1 MRLGMRWIRG
11 FFKSPSEEEL
21 ALHQFLCQ
29 PWAVTI
35 EGSSPITRI
44 NEYTAVVRG
53 QEEALSNTI
62 RQASVSRIPKQAR
75 TGMAAGT
82 TTFLSIMGFGA
93 SQQAFRAFLRSPF
106 TVSRGHRAQ
115 PHRILK
121 STTYVRIYLRS
132 LEPGNADKIYLPRPF
147 GCFPLHHLFSK

>member
-11 FFKSPSEEEL
+11 FFKSPSEEGL
-21 ALHQFLCQ
+21 GLRQFLCQ
-29 PWAVTI
+29 LWAVTM

-82 TTFLSIMGFGA
+82 TTFLSIMGFGGY
-93 SQQAFRAFLRSPF
+93 QQAFRAFLRRPF
-106 TVSRGHRAQ
+106 PGSRGNVAQ
-115 PHRILK
+115 PNR
-121 STTYVRIYLRS
+121 
-132 LEPGNADKIYLPRPF
+132 A
-147 GCFPLHHLFSK
+147 